1 MLQHGL
7 LCDASSWLLNTA
19 SQSLALTLATRG
31 YDVWLANSRG
41 TRYGLRHKSLA
52 PDESKFWD
60 FSFEEMAS
68 YDLPA
73 VIDFIT
79 NSIGKSL
86 HFVGHSQGG
95 MMPLVALNE
104 QPRLAHSFASLNL
117 LAPAVYINHE
127 KAPLLRTIARFLPIA
142 RILFGIKDF
151 GQIPPLVDVILKS
164 YCTVDD
170 ILCAKR

>member
-1 MLQHGL
+1 
-7 LCDASSWLLNTA
+7 
-19 SQSLALTLATRG
+19 
-31 YDVWLANSRG
+31 
-41 TRYGLRHKSLA
+41 
-52 PDESKFWD
+52 
-60 FSFEEMAS
+60 
-68 YDLPA
+68 
-73 VIDFIT
+73 
-79 NSIGKSL
+79 
-86 HFVGHSQGG
+86 
-95 MMPLVALNE
+95 MPLVALNE

-117 LAPAVYINHE
+117 LAPAVYVNHE